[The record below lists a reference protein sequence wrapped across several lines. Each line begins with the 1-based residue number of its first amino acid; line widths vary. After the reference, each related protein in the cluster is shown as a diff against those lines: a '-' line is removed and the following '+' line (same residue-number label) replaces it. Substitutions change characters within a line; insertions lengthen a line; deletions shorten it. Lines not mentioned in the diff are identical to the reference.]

1 MRNRSKDK
9 YLSKSP
15 LKNDKISNKK
25 IKILKKEEK
34 SPESSNRP
42 STTNQNENYS
52 KENKKV
58 NTEKELRE
66 QLDNSIKCNMDK
78 DVNIKEAEDKIK
90 KSIENQEELKKKIE
104 IVKER
109 LKKQKKIISLFKNNA
124 DINDVKIKE
133 FEEKIKDLNSQI
145 EKLKEKKDI
154 TNTCIG
160 DFELVSGAMIKLGE
174 IYWEAKGENYVT
186 KAENS
191 FLIKQ
196 KIQHYN
202 GDF

>member
-1 MRNRSKDK
+1 
-9 YLSKSP
+9 
-15 LKNDKISNKK
+15 
-25 IKILKKEEK
+25 
-34 SPESSNRP
+34 
-42 STTNQNENYS
+42 
-52 KENKKV
+52 
-58 NTEKELRE
+58 
-66 QLDNSIKCNMDK
+66 MDK

-90 KSIENQEELKKKIE
+90 KSLENQEELKKKIDT
-104 IVKER
+104 VKER
-109 LKKQKKIISLFKNNA
+109 LKKQKKIVSLFKNNA
-124 DINDVKIKE
+124 EINDVKIKE

-154 TNTCIG
+154 KNTSIG

-174 IYWEAKGENYVT
+174 IYWESKGENYVT

-191 FLIKQ
+191 LLIKK